1 VPGLVRMIRTPIG
14 LLQDHLGLLLRVDA
28 SGGDLL
34 GQQMRPFGHP
44 LLVSGFS
51 HELRLADHSGDWTM
65 M

>member
-1 VPGLVRMIRTPIG
+1 MPGLLRLIRTPVG
-14 LLQDHLGLLLRVDA
+14 VFQDHLGLLLRVNT

-51 HELRLADHSGDWTM
+51 HQLRLTDRSAS
-65 M
+65 